1 MLVEHGARAAEA
13 TRRCAELFWRHRDD
27 TVIG

>member
-1 MLVEHGARAAEA
+1 MLVEHGAGAAEA
-13 TRRCAELFWRHRDD
+13 TRRHAEPFGPHRDD